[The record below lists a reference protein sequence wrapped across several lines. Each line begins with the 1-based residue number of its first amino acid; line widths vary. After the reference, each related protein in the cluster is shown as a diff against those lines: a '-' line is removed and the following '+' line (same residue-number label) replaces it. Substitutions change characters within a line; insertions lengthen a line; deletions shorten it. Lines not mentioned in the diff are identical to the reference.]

1 MKDIGLI
8 FPHQLVK
15 DTQIFSGCKELFLVE
30 EFLFFRQFSFHKRK
44 LSFHRSSMK
53 QYESFLQSQGFTVRY
68 IDTND
73 ERSDIRELV
82 KFLSSDG
89 VQVVRYMDPTD
100 HWLEKRLTFTSDAV
114 NLSLIK
120 HPSPLFLNDTED
132 FTSFTTK
139 KKLFQTEFYKAQ
151 RTKRN
156 LMMEAGGGP
165 RGGKWSFDED
175 NRKRYPK
182 GLVPPQVEVPQKT
195 LFDVEANEYVEKN
208 FASNPGLLQDSWNY
222 PSSFDESKRFLSAFF
237 ETRFDQFGSYEDAI
251 VKKELVLNHSVISPM
266 LNVGLL
272 TPGYVV
278 DEAIKYADK
287 NEVPL
292 NSLEGFIRQI
302 VGWREFIRMV
312 YELKGSEERTRNYWG
327 FKRKIPA
334 SFWKGNTGIPP
345 IDETIKKVLET
356 GYCHHIERLMVLGNF
371 MLLCEFDPDEVYRW
385 FMELFIDAYDW
396 VMVPNIYG
404 MSQFA
409 DGGLMSTKPYISGSN
424 YLMKMSD
431 YEKGEWQVTWDGL
444 FWHFMDKQRT
454 FFLSNPRIGMLVH
467 TFDKMSEEKKMVH
480 LNAAHTYLQKIDM
493 DLLTDQEY

>member
-1 MKDIGLI
+1 MKNVGLI
-8 FPHQLVK
+8 FPHQLTE
-15 DTQIFSGCKELFLVE
+15 DTTVFAVCDELILVE
-30 EFLFFRQFSFHKRK
+30 EYLFFRQFSFHKRK
-44 LSFHRSSMK
+44 LAYHRSTMK
-53 QYESFLQSQGFTVRY
+53 QYESFLQSKGYTVRY

-73 ERSDIRELV
+73 ERSDIRRLLQY
-82 KFLSSDG
+82 LSTLNVSI
-89 VQVVRYMDPTD
+89 VHYIDPTD
-100 HWLEKRLTFTSDAV
+100 NWLEKRIKSTATSFSV
-114 NLSLIK
+114 SLEK
-120 HPSPLFLNDTED
+120 HPSSLFLNDTED
-132 FTSFTTK
+132 FASFSAR

-156 LMMEAGGGP
+156 LLMAADGGP
-165 RGGKWSFDED
+165 QGGKWSFDED

-182 GLVPPQVEVPQKT
+182 GLKPPDVDIPKKSS
-195 LFDVEANEYVEKN
+195 FDEEAFAYVEKH
-208 FASNPGLLQDSWNY
+208 FPANPGSLFDSWNY
-222 PSSFDESKRFLSAFF
+222 PSSFDESKRFLNAFF
-237 ETRFDQFGSYEDAI
+237 ETRFSQFGTYEDAI
-251 VKKELVLNHSVISPM
+251 LKKELVLNHSVISPM
-266 LNVGLL
+266 LNNGLL
-272 TPGYVV
+272 TSQFVV
-278 DEAIKYADK
+278 TEAIRFAGEHD
-287 NEVPL
+287 VPM

-327 FKRKIPA
+327 FTRKIPA
-334 SFWKGNTGIPP
+334 SFWQGNTGIPP

-431 YEKGEWQVTWDGL
+431 YEKGEWQTTWDGL
-444 FWHFMDKQRT
+444 FWRFMDKQRT

-467 TFDKMSEEKKMVH
+467 SFDKMTEDKKMAH
-480 LNAAHTYLQKIDM
+480 INAAESYLQKIDSE
-493 DLLTDQEY
+493 LVSKQNY